1 MKYRNRASSMRTTFT
16 LVLARSKEQKL
27 TCRTLVRLIWVAIVS
42 EKPSTTIRRYFT
54 KNGVTR
60 WSRGYLSGQIS
71 CEHNKVDIYGYCAW
85 YCIRNI
91 FIFIFIVVKRKIE
104 RNTEFQEF
112 YWIIICMIFVRF
124 RIWKISWIMKI
135 FKIKD
140 KISFSLIILILDIT
154 NLFLY
159 SIICVMN

>member
-42 EKPSTTIRRYFT
+42 EKPITTIRRYFT

-60 WSRGYLSGQIS
+60 WSWGYLSGEIS

-112 YWIIICMIFVRF
+112 YWIIVCMIFVRF
-124 RIWKISWIMKI
+124 GFER
-135 FKIKD
+135 
-140 KISFSLIILILDIT
+140 
-154 NLFLY
+154 FLE
-159 SIICVMN
+159 